1 MVDDFR
7 TGTSEGVSTPMA
19 TFASLR
25 KQLEKAKEK
34 HDVLMRERAKLEARD
49 EASQIFKT
57 VTPEPTAGKGLFQ
70 GESSVF
76 ADLRWLQPTSE
87 PPDGFP
93 FGREEYVNS
102 LSLLL
107 APALRGGAGRN
118 VYIAGVPGT
127 GKTLTVRYVLGE
139 LNRHVRNAGLAV
151 HVAYVNAGR
160 TRSPYFTLLEIAR
173 SMGVDAPASGW
184 QFSRLKMEFEAR
196 RGSEPMVV
204 AIDEADALLFKVREP
219 LIYYLNR
226 QEKMTMV
233 LISNR
238 WDDLAGLPPRARSTL
253 QLAPLIFKPYN
264 AEEAKH
270 ILQAR
275 ADRAFK
281 AGAIDDE
288 ILDSA
293 AALAEEMHDI
303 RVGFNL
309 LLTAGLLTEGQ
320 GRSKVDLVDLKR
332 AEAAIQPTI

>member
-1 MVDDFR
+1 M
-7 TGTSEGVSTPMA
+7 P

-25 KQLEKAKEK
+25 KRLEKAKEE
-34 HDVLMRERAKLEARD
+34 HDELMRERAMLEARD

-57 VTPEPTAGKGLFQ
+57 ITPEPPAGKNLFQ
-70 GESSVF
+70 SESSVF
-76 ADLRWLQPTSE
+76 ADLRWLQPTAE
-87 PPDGFP
+87 PPDVFP
-93 FGREEYVNS
+93 VGREEYVNS

-127 GKTLTVRYVLGE
+127 GKTLTVRYVLGQ
-139 LNRHVRNAGLAV
+139 LKGHLRKAGLLM

-173 SMGVDAPASGW
+173 SLGVDAPASGW

-226 QEKMTMV
+226 QENMT
-233 LISNR
+233 LILITNR

-253 QLAPLIFKPYN
+253 QLAPLIFKPYT

-270 ILQAR
+270 ILQER
-275 ADRAFK
+275 AVRAFK
-281 AGAIDDE
+281 PGAVNDE
-288 ILDSA
+288 TLDEA
-293 AALAEEMHDI
+293 AALAAEMHDI

-309 LLTAGLLTEGQ
+309 LLTAGLLAEAQ
-320 GRSKVDLVDLKR
+320 ARSRVDLVDLDR
-332 AEAAIQPTI
+332 AEAAIKPTI